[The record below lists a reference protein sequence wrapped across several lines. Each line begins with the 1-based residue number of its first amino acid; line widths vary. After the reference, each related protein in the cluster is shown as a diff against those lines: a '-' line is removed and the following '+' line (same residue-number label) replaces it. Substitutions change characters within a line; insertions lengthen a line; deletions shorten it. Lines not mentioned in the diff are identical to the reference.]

1 MALEVSKEKIS
12 VKIKTVSAIVIGYI
26 HIMPG
31 SRVIDYIRSQFNK
44 FIPVTDTTIYPL
56 DKGVKNGINISGKY
70 GVVFLN
76 VENIQM
82 ITVTKSAQDTEES
95 QL

>member
-1 MALEVSKEKIS
+1 MSLEVPKEKIK
-12 VKIKTVSAIVIGYI
+12 VKIKTNSAIVVGYI

-44 FIPVTDTTIYPL
+44 FIPVTNTTVYPL
-56 DKGVKNGINISGKY
+56 EKGVKEDVNISGKY
-70 GVVFLN
+70 DIVFLN

-82 ITVTKSAQDTEES
+82 ITVIKEES
-95 QL
+95 DSKK

>member
-1 MALEVSKEKIS
+1 MVLEVSKEKTG
-12 VKIKTVSAIVIGYI
+12 VKIKTDSAIVIGYI

-44 FIPVTDTTIYPL
+44 FIPVTDAMVYPL
-56 DKGVKNGINISGKY
+56 DKGLKNSINISGKY

-82 ITVTKSAQDTEES
+82 ITVLKGES
-95 QL
+95 DIKE

>member
-1 MALEVSKEKIS
+1 MGLEVSKERIN
-12 VKIKTVSAIVIGYI
+12 VKIKTDSAIVIGYI

-44 FIPVTDTTIYPL
+44 FIPVTDTTVYPL
-56 DKGVKNGINISGKY
+56 EKRAKEGVNISGEY
-70 GVVFLN
+70 DIVFLN

-82 ITVTKSAQDTEES
+82 ITVIKEAPGSIE
-95 QL
+95 

>member
-1 MALEVSKEKIS
+1 MSLEVPKEKIN
-12 VKIKTVSAIVIGYI
+12 VKIKTNSAIVAGNI

-44 FIPVTDTTIYPL
+44 FIPVTNTIVYPL
-56 DKGVKNGINISGKY
+56 EKGIEENVNISGKY
-70 GVVFLN
+70 DIVFLN

-82 ITVTKSAQDTEES
+82 ITVTKEEPDS
-95 QL
+95 KE

>member
-1 MALEVSKEKIS
+1 MALEVSKERIHA
-12 VKIKTVSAIVIGYI
+12 KIKAGSSIITGYI

-44 FIPVTDTTIYPL
+44 FIPVTDATVNSL
-56 DKGVKNGINISGKY
+56 DKEAKNNINITGKY
-70 GVVFLN
+70 DVIFLN

-82 ITVTKSAQDTEES
+82 ITVLKDE
-95 QL
+95 

>member
-1 MALEVSKEKIS
+1 VALEVTKEKIK
-12 VKIKTVSAIVIGYI
+12 VKIKTNSSIVTGYI

-44 FIPVTDTTIYPL
+44 FIPVTNTTVYPL
-56 DKGVKNGINISGKY
+56 EKGVKEDVNISGKY
-70 GVVFLN
+70 DIVFLN

-82 ITVTKSAQDTEES
+82 ITVVKEES
-95 QL
+95 DSKK

>member
-1 MALEVSKEKIS
+1 MALEVSKEEIN
-12 VKIKTVSAIVIGYI
+12 VKIKTDSSIVIGYI

-44 FIPVTDTTIYPL
+44 FIPVTDATVYPL
-56 DKGVKNGINISGKY
+56 DKGVKNSINISGKY
-70 GVVFLN
+70 SVVFLN

-82 ITVTKSAQDTEES
+82 ITITKSEQTAEES
-95 QL
+95 L

>member
-1 MALEVSKEKIS
+1 MVLEVSKEKTG
-12 VKIKTVSAIVIGYI
+12 VKIKTDSAIVIGYI
-26 HIMPG
+26 HIMPS

-44 FIPVTDTTIYPL
+44 FIPVTDAMVYPL
-56 DKGVKNGINISGKY
+56 DKGLKNSINISGKY

-82 ITVTKSAQDTEES
+82 ITVLKGES
-95 QL
+95 DIKE

>member
-1 MALEVSKEKIS
+1 MALEVSKEKIH
-12 VKIKTVSAIVIGYI
+12 VKIKTGSSIVIGYI

-44 FIPVTDTTIYPL
+44 FIPVTGAAVHSL
-56 DKGVKNGINISGKY
+56 DKAVKNNINISGKY
-70 GVVFLN
+70 DVIFLN

-82 ITVTKSAQDTEES
+82 ITVLKNE
-95 QL
+95 

>member
-1 MALEVSKEKIS
+1 MALEVAKEKIHA
-12 VKIKTVSAIVIGYI
+12 KIKTDSAIVIGYI

-44 FIPVTDTTIYPL
+44 FIPVTDATVHPL
-56 DKGVKNGINISGKY
+56 EKGLKNNINISGKY
-70 GVVFLN
+70 SVIFIN

-82 ITVTKSAQDTEES
+82 ITVIKDE
-95 QL
+95 

>member
-1 MALEVSKEKIS
+1 MALEVSKEQIHA
-12 VKIKTVSAIVIGYI
+12 KIKTDSAIVIGFI

-44 FIPVTDTTIYPL
+44 FIPVTDAMVYPL
-56 DKGVKNGINISGKY
+56 EKGLKNDINISGKFA
-70 GVVFLN
+70 VVFLN

-82 ITVTKSAQDTEES
+82 VTVVEDE
-95 QL
+95 

>member
-1 MALEVSKEKIS
+1 VALEVPKEKIK
-12 VKIKTVSAIVIGYI
+12 VKIKTNSAIVAGYI

-44 FIPVTDTTIYPL
+44 FIPVTNTTVYPL
-56 DKGVKNGINISGKY
+56 EKGVEEDVNISGKY
-70 GVVFLN
+70 DIVFLN

-82 ITVTKSAQDTEES
+82 ITVIEEES
-95 QL
+95 DSKK